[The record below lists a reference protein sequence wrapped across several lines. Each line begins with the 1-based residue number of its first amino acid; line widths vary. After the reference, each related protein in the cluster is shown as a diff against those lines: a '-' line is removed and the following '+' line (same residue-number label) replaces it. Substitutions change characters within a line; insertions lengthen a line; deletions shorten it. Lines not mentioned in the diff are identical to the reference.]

1 MAWGGNHALRK
12 RRQVLEV
19 YGNICWLC
27 KQPIPGLPSADHV
40 LPRSKGGTDDIENL
54 RPACLKCNTKRG
66 TKPLSKK
73 QQLKPLRTTV
83 EW

>member
-27 KQPIPGLPSADHV
+27 KQPIPGLPRADHV

-54 RPACLKCNTKRG
+54 RPAHLRCNISRG
-66 TKPLSKK
+66 NRVPKMKA
-73 QQLKPLRTTV
+73 QLKTSTD
-83 EW
+83 W